1 MLPLS
6 RFYTV
11 NTTEAQR
18 NPNPEPLTLTLL
30 LVGLVQRSPRAIL
43 PLQFS
48 SISETNATVR
58 SCFKKLQQVVWNF

>member
-18 NPNPEPLTLTLL
+18 TPNPEPLTLTLL

-43 PLQFS
+43 LLQFS
-48 SISETNATVR
+48 SISETN
-58 SCFKKLQQVVWNF
+58 VVLKNYNKWFGISDK